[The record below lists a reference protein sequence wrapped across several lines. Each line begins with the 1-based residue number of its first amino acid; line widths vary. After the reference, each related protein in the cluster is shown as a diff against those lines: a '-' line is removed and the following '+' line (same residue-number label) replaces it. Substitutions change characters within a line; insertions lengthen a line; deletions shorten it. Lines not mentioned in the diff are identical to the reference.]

1 MVYQEL
7 KITEGIVGK
16 ENDQF
21 QSEIA
26 QGQVSPYKKI
36 PFNLNKTRFVF
47 TTTFIWFFCFV
58 SAALVWGVMFDW
70 LSIEESKELAA
81 IILTPIIGILGTCIG
96 FYFARNGD

>member
-1 MVYQEL
+1 MVHQEL
-7 KITEGIVGK
+7 NINEGIVGK
-16 ENDQF
+16 ENAQIQF
-21 QSEIA
+21 EIA

-36 PFNLNKTRFVF
+36 PFNLNKTRFFF
-47 TTTFIWFFCFV
+47 TTTFIWYFCFF

-81 IILTPIIGILGTCIG
+81 TVLTPIIGILGTCIG

>member
-1 MVYQEL
+1 MVHQEL
-7 KITEGIVGK
+7 NITEGIVGK
-16 ENDQF
+16 ENAQIQF
-21 QSEIA
+21 EIA

-36 PFNLNKTRFVF
+36 PFNLNKTRFFF
-47 TTTFIWFFCFV
+47 TTTFIWYFCFF

-81 IILTPIIGILGTCIG
+81 TVLTPIIGILGTCIG

>member
-7 KITEGIVGK
+7 KVTEGIVGK

-36 PFNLNKTRFVF
+36 PFNLRV
-47 TTTFIWFFCFV
+47 
-58 SAALVWGVMFDW
+58 
-70 LSIEESKELAA
+70 
-81 IILTPIIGILGTCIG
+81 
-96 FYFARNGD
+96 